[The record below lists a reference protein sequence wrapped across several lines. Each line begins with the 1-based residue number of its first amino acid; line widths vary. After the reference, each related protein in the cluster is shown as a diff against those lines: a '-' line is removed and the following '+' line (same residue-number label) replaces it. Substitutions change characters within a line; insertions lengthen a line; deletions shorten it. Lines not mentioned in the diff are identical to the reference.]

1 MVEEYQ
7 GHVWVLKQE
16 GREHEQTWSML
27 TTVSQH
33 TAARR
38 TKLGE
43 ERNWEALV
51 DNPGQGL
58 VQWMRNYL
66 TEPRVHS
73 IYSMLERWPVNWTK
87 TRGVRSGGGAL
98 AHTISGFHRGR
109 LTGDDPGL

>member
-1 MVEEYQ
+1 M
-7 GHVWVLKQE
+7 LKQE
-16 GREHEQTWSML
+16 GREHEQTWSTL

-66 TEPRVHS
+66 IEPRVHS
-73 IYSMLERWPVNWTK
+73 IYSMLERWPVNLGWA
-87 TRGVRSGGGAL
+87 RWRSEKK
-98 AHTISGFHRGR
+98 
-109 LTGDDPGL
+109 